1 MTKKNSKRING
12 FDWYNTLT
20 EQQQDMWFEN
30 LQNQIEKEEDS
41 REFVEDFL
49 NDYFDSFRDFLLSS
63 FDWEESNEGHE
74 YWDNIS
80 FRN

>member
-1 MTKKNSKRING
+1 MTKKKSKRING
-12 FDWYNTLT
+12 FDWYDTLT
-20 EQQQDMWFEN
+20 EQQQGMWFEN

-63 FDWEESNEGHE
+63 FNWEESNEGHE
-74 YWDNIS
+74 YWENIS